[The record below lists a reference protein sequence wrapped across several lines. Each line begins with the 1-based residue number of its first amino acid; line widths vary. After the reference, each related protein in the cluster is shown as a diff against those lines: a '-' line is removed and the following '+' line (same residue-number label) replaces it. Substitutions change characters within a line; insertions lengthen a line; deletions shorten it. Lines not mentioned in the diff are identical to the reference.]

1 MEELCADNIANSQK
15 DDEEEP
21 DQISESDE
29 MFVVSDGHLSEEE
42 VSDKED
48 FKRRGKDQVE
58 NENSNFQNIA
68 QKAFCYFA

>member
-58 NENSNFQNIA
+58 NENSNF
-68 QKAFCYFA
+68 